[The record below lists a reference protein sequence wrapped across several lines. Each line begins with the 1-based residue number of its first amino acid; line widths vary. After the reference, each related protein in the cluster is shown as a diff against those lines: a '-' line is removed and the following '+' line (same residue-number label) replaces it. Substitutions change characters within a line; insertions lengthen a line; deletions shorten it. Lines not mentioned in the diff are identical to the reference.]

1 MPAEIDVIFKLGS
14 LAIIVAVLY
23 QVLKQ
28 AGREEYAYMTV
39 LAGVAIAFLWVIPVI
54 IELFKEIKSVFR
66 MY

>member
-1 MPAEIDVIFKLGS
+1 MGVDIDVIFRLGS

-39 LAGVAIAFLWVIPVI
+39 LAGVAIAFLWVIPAIV
-54 IELFKEIKSVFR
+54 ELFRQVKGVFR

>member
-1 MPAEIDVIFKLGS
+1 MPGEIDVIFKLGS

-54 IELFKEIKSVFR
+54 IELFTEIKSVFK